1 MKETQR
7 ATVQTS
13 EALRVGLVLAAAGGY
28 LDAYT
33 YLCRGHVF
41 ANAETGNMVL
51 LGVNLAAG
59 QWAAALKYL
68 PPILAFFAGVLVAEQ
83 MRSRGKARPEKSR
96 LHWRQKAL
104 LGELGLLVAAAFA
117 PLGGGWDMAVNV
129 GVSFVC
135 ALQVESFR
143 RVHGQAYAT
152 TMCTG
157 NLRSGTELLYRY
169 FCQRD
174 PELLHR
180 SLRYYGVIAAFIAGA
195 AASALLA
202 PPLGQWSVLVA
213 CGGLALALGMLFWEE
228 VETRP

>member
-1 MKETQR
+1 METRRR
-7 ATVQTS
+7 ARVQTS
-13 EALRVGLVLAAAGGY
+13 EALRAGLVLAVTGGY

-51 LGVNLAAG
+51 LGINLVTG
-59 QWAAALKYL
+59 QWSAAVKYI
-68 PPILAFFAGVLVAEQ
+68 PPIFAFFAGVLVAEW
-83 MRSRGKARPEKSR
+83 MRGRGKARPERGR
-96 LHWRQKAL
+96 LHWRQRVL
-104 LGELGLLVAAAFA
+104 LLELAVLLAAALA

-135 ALQVESFR
+135 AMQVESFR

-157 NLRSGTELLYRY
+157 NLRSGTELLYR
-169 FCQRD
+169 CLREKD
-174 PELLHR
+174 PALLRHC
-180 SLRYYGVIAAFIAGA
+180 LRYYAVILAFIAGA

-202 PPLGQWSVLVA
+202 APLGRWSVLVA
-213 CGGLALALGMLFWEE
+213 CGGLVLVLGMLFWEE
-228 VETRP
+228 VETR

>member
-1 MKETQR
+1 METRRR
-7 ATVQTS
+7 ARVQTS
-13 EALRVGLVLAAAGGY
+13 EALRAGLVLAVTGGY

-51 LGVNLAAG
+51 LGINLVTG
-59 QWAAALKYL
+59 QWSAAVKYI
-68 PPILAFFAGVLVAEQ
+68 PPIFAFFAGVLVAEW
-83 MRSRGKARPEKSR
+83 MRGRGKARPERGR
-96 LHWRQKAL
+96 LHWRQRVL
-104 LGELGLLVAAAFA
+104 LLELAVLLAAALA

-157 NLRSGTELLYRY
+157 NLRSGTEALYHGAVNHDPALLRRSGCY
-169 FCQRD
+169 F
-174 PELLHR
+174 
-180 SLRYYGVIAAFIAGA
+180 GVILCFLLGAALGCRMAPLFPQQAVLAAALFQLAAFALMCAVDA
-195 AASALLA
+195 A
-202 PPLGQWSVLVA
+202 
-213 CGGLALALGMLFWEE
+213 
-228 VETRP
+228 

>member
-1 MKETQR
+1 M
-7 ATVQTS
+7 QTS
-13 EALRVGLVLAAAGGY
+13 EALRAGLVLAVTGGY

-51 LGVNLAAG
+51 LGINLVTG
-59 QWAAALKYL
+59 QWSAAVKYI
-68 PPILAFFAGVLVAEQ
+68 PPIFAFFAGVLVAEW
-83 MRSRGKARPEKSR
+83 MRGRGKARPERGR
-96 LHWRQKAL
+96 LHWRQRVL
-104 LGELGLLVAAAFA
+104 LLELAVLLAAALA

-157 NLRSGTELLYRY
+157 NLRSGTEALYHGAVNHDPALLRRSGCY
-169 FCQRD
+169 F
-174 PELLHR
+174 
-180 SLRYYGVIAAFIAGA
+180 GVILCFLLGAALGCRMAPLFPQQAVLAAALFQLAAFALMCAVDA
-195 AASALLA
+195 A
-202 PPLGQWSVLVA
+202 
-213 CGGLALALGMLFWEE
+213 
-228 VETRP
+228 